1 MKTEQDY
8 GHEQLSDAPRGIV
21 TLDDVRF
28 FSGIPL
34 NVTTPT
40 KPSSPRPWSLSPFQ
54 APFNR
59 LQSLYSQN
67 GHFQPFEAYF
77 VNSHIDDVAAAT
89 SSADSCGV
97 LDANDAMD
105 KKYGSFG

>member
-21 TLDDVRF
+21 ALDDVRF

-34 NVTTPT
+34 NVKPT
-40 KPSSPRPWSLSPFQ
+40 KPSSSRSWPLRSFQ

-77 VNSHIDDVAAAT
+77 VNSHIADVAAAT

-97 LDANDAMD
+97 LDADDAMD
-105 KKYGSFG
+105 NKYGSFG